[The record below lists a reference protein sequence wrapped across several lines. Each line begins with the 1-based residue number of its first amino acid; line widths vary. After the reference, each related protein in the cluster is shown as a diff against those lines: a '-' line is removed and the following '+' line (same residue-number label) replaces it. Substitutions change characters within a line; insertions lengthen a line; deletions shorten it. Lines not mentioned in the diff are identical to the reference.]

1 MKYERLI
8 GKPVNCL
15 FLLVFSYLPLL
26 PECFHAFL
34 TERLV
39 IHDLQSLG
47 FSETFGRKMNTDRE
61 QLWDKLNHQ
70 ERSIEGTA
78 AGFFFSYS
86 FTPHSMLVQWLSTSK
101 ASQVKF
107 WLMFL

>member
-8 GKPVNCL
+8 GKPVNSL
-15 FLLVFSYLPLL
+15 FLLVISYLPLL
-26 PECFHAFL
+26 PACFHAFF

-39 IHDLQSLG
+39 IRDLQSLG
-47 FSETFGRKMNTDRE
+47 VSETFGRKMNTHKK

-78 AGFFFSYS
+78 AGFFFSNRFFS
-86 FTPHSMLVQWLSTSK
+86 S
-101 ASQVKF
+101 
-107 WLMFL
+107 